1 MYARLILVLVMA
13 LIAGIGC
20 NAVAN
25 DEPELPDAELLEFL
39 GSWEGED
46 NEWQEFFD
54 SLPAIIN
61 ETSSV
66 DKQNG
71 QDKQEN
77 GR

>member
-1 MYARLILVLVMA
+1 MYARMVL
-13 LIAGIGC
+13 LLFAGISC
-20 NAVAN
+20 SAVAN
-25 DEPELPDAELLEFL
+25 DELELPDAELLEFL

-66 DKQNG
+66 DQQDG